1 MHSGS
6 VRPALSLQSPFLP
19 ASLPRNPGYP
29 ASVTSASSTLL
40 VNTTSELTKAVQTS
54 RRPALIPRDAYPA
67 NSSPSL
73 SSLRVSLPRISFPPR
88 NSSARI
94 PSSARHE
101 SARIAAVAGAESGLA
116 EGGAVEQD
124 EAVEGEGEAEVLA
137 QWGAVGDEEALAA
150 AAAAALIDGS
160 GDAIAGIP
168 FFEWL
173 SLKKPARYLGKEH
186 GAIRKDWDSA
196 RVRFCLTYPEVYEVG
211 ASNLGHIILYTVL
224 NQAEGVMCD
233 RAYFVDEDMSQC
245 LKKYNKSLFAVESQ
259 RPLAQFDTL
268 GFSLSYELGATNILQ
283 MLHESGIPISWQER
297 MDADTAA
304 HGGDATAPWDV
315 STGSMPLAFAGG
327 PTATSNPEPFS
338 DFFDFFAIG
347 DGEECLVEIAQCLD
361 VCKQRRLSRY
371 DTLVELARSVKGV
384 YVPQLYETVP
394 GWGAAVLPKVEGVP
408 SKVLRRVATPNPLDH
423 IGLVPL
429 TSTVHDRLTVEI
441 RRGCTRGCRFCQPGM
456 LTRPAR
462 DVDPDKVVEAVEAGM
477 RKTGYT
483 EFSLLSLSCSD
494 YLALPSVGI
503 QIKNRLKEQP
513 ISLSLPSQRVDRF
526 NDDIANIIGGT
537 RKGSIT
543 FAPEAGTQRMR
554 DVINKGLTDE
564 ELLRGVKAAW
574 DKGWRQVKL
583 YFMIGLPGE
592 TDEDVLG
599 IAKTIKWLQQNCR
612 RGRNFL
618 GVRLT
623 ISNFTPKPHTPFQWH
638 TVSTAEFTRKQRL
651 LRDAFVRMPGVKWNF
666 GDVRLSAMEDFIG
679 RGDRSIGRV
688 IRRAWELGASNDA
701 WWVNL
706 DRCYGCWSQ
715 AIDECGLEWK
725 YRRVVDGEWD
735 VMEKIGD
742 DRFRGQGGKSRLDVG
757 PLADARLDAPLPW
770 DIINTGIERWWLK
783 ADLQRALEAT
793 TVPDCSHSGVCS
805 KCGVCE
811 EDFGENVVAAIPPV
825 PEYDG
830 DFKPNRKRVQR
841 LRVRFAKM
849 GAMTLLGHL
858 DTVSLLDRAL
868 RRADLPVCY
877 DNGFH
882 SLPRISCAA
891 PLPLGHSSSCE
902 LVDLEFTQ
910 KLSVADVKRK
920 LQEQLP
926 DEVPVLDAWEE
937 PIFRADKKNTDT
949 LTKQLHAIEYL
960 LLLRVECDAQGAEG
974 AEVADRSLQEQV
986 EEWVQG
992 VLALPSFTVT
1002 LQKKQGAKPKETDLR
1017 ARLHELRALPQG
1029 SALPSAMRLSCN
1041 DAAAFAAGSS
1051 SSVVVSYVGQHTTD
1065 GGTLRPEGVLTMLSE
1080 VSGRTIHLVHAHRAK
1095 LHLSP
1100 PSQPKIDF
1108 AKLRSIGNDEAFR
1121 SLYRRFD
1128 GTSRLNDTQPL
1139 STKDAIESAR
1149 QAALA
1154 KAL

>member
-1 MHSGS
+1 MSPFAMHSGS
-6 VRPALSLQSPFLP
+6 
-19 ASLPRNPGYP
+19 
-29 ASVTSASSTLL
+29 
-40 VNTTSELTKAVQTS
+40 
-54 RRPALIPRDAYPA
+54 
-67 NSSPSL
+67 
-73 SSLRVSLPRISFPPR
+73 
-88 NSSARI
+88 
-94 PSSARHE
+94 
-101 SARIAAVAGAESGLA
+101 
-116 EGGAVEQD
+116 
-124 EAVEGEGEAEVLA
+124 
-137 QWGAVGDEEALAA
+137 WGAVGDEEALAA

-304 HGGDATAPWDV
+304 HGGDALAPWDV

-361 VCKQRRLSRY
+361 TCKQRRLSRY
-371 DTLVELARSVKGV
+371 DTLLELARSVKGV

-910 KLSVADVKRK
+910 KLSVADVKKK

-949 LTKQLHAIEYL
+949 LTKQLYAIEYL
-960 LLLRVECDAQGAEG
+960 LLLRVEGDAQGAEG
-974 AEVADRSLQEQV
+974 AEVTDRSLQEQV

-1051 SSVVVSYVGQHTTD
+1051 SSSSSVVVSYVGQHTTD

-1080 VSGRTIHLVHAHRAK
+1080 VVALPTSPTLISCPLPIRVLKKNRLIQGCTMPFVVFLFFFCSCSFSTCLRLLSASVPGGFFVGSYYPSRTRAQGQAPPVTALSAKGPFFFQNVLNRTPQIDFAK
-1095 LHLSP
+1095 LRSIGNDEAFQSQSTLLSP
-1100 PSQPKIDF
+1100 RPPPPHVPHASGLSISFLQIDF

>member
-1 MHSGS
+1 MSSFVVHSGHVHS
-6 VRPALSLQSPFLP
+6 VALSLRSPFLP
-19 ASLPRNPGYP
+19 PSLPRNP

-40 VNTTSELTKAVQTS
+40 INKTSQPPKAVSTPI
-54 RRPALIPRDAYPA
+54 RPAQIPRGVYPA
-67 NSSPSL
+67 DSSPSP
-73 SSLRVSLPRISFPPR
+73 SSLRVSVPRIPYTPR
-88 NSSARI
+88 NASARI
-94 PSSARHE
+94 PSAARNG
-101 SARIAAVAGAESGLA
+101 STRIAAVAGAESGLA
-116 EGGAVEQD
+116 EGGAAEQD
-124 EAVEGEGEAEVLA
+124 EALEGEVEGEGEAEALA

-150 AAAAALIDGS
+150 AAASALIDGS

-173 SLKKPARYLGKEH
+173 SLRKPARYLGKEH
-186 GAIRKDWDSA
+186 GAIRKDWGSA

-259 RPLAQFDTL
+259 RPLSDFDTL

-283 MLHESGIPISWQER
+283 MLQESGIPISWQER
-297 MDADTAA
+297 MDADTAR
-304 HGGDATAPWDV
+304 HGGDAAAPWDV
-315 STGSMPLAFAGG
+315 TNGSMPLAFAGG

-361 VCKQRRLSRY
+361 TCKQRRLSRY
-371 DTLVELARSVKGV
+371 DTLLELARSVKGV

-408 SKVLRRVATPNPLDH
+408 SRVLRRVATPNPLDH

-537 RKGSIT
+537 RKGSLT
-543 FAPEAGTQRMR
+543 FAPEAGTQRLR

-564 ELLRGVKAAW
+564 ELLRGIKAAW

-592 TDEDVLG
+592 TDEDVMG
-599 IAKTIKWLQQNCR
+599 IPKTIRWLQQNCR

-638 TVSTAEFTRKQRL
+638 TVSTAEFTRKQRM

-706 DRCYGCWSQ
+706 DRCYSCWSQ

-793 TVPDCSHSGVCS
+793 TVPDCSHSNVCS

-825 PEYDG
+825 PDYDG
-830 DFKPNRKRVQR
+830 EFKPNRKRVQR
-841 LRVRFAKM
+841 VRVRFAKI
-849 GAMTLLGHL
+849 GAMTLVGHL
-858 DTVSLLDRAL
+858 DTVALLDRAL
-868 RRADLPVCY
+868 RRAALPVCF

-902 LVDLEFTQ
+902 LVDVEFTQ
-910 KLSVADVKRK
+910 KLSVADAKRK

-926 DEVPVLDAWEE
+926 DELPVLEAWEE

-949 LTKQLHAIEYL
+949 LTK
-960 LLLRVECDAQGAEG
+960 
-974 AEVADRSLQEQV
+974 
-986 EEWVQG
+986 
-992 VLALPSFTVT
+992 
-1002 LQKKQGAKPKETDLR
+1002 
-1017 ARLHELRALPQG
+1017 
-1029 SALPSAMRLSCN
+1029 
-1041 DAAAFAAGSS
+1041 
-1051 SSVVVSYVGQHTTD
+1051 
-1065 GGTLRPEGVLTMLSE
+1065 
-1080 VSGRTIHLVHAHRAK
+1080 
-1095 LHLSP
+1095 
-1100 PSQPKIDF
+1100 
-1108 AKLRSIGNDEAFR
+1108 
-1121 SLYRRFD
+1121 
-1128 GTSRLNDTQPL
+1128 
-1139 STKDAIESAR
+1139 
-1149 QAALA
+1149 
-1154 KAL
+1154 